1 MKNLIALATL
11 AACGILHA
19 QTAQTFASL
28 KGVYSY
34 TEEGVN
40 ATGQRY
46 ARIGV
51 LELDGTG
58 AALASDVTKTAGA
71 PIVSRLSGAYQPAED
86 GSIEVKLY
94 TTSTTAEDD
103 LEVVTST
110 PHSSLKLIAA
120 GQGTWEGLRTDAG
133 VSGIVK
139 VETRTTPTF
148 TTARRYALIEDGLST
163 TPYSVLGTF
172 EWSTAQSATASLLV
186 KQSTLDSLSVS
197 GTALLNPD
205 GLATITLQSDSDADV
220 SFRATYMGVPVH
232 KGADWELVRVD
243 AGILGSARLVAR

>member
-1 MKNLIALATL
+1 MNKLILLATL

-46 ARIGV
+46 ARIGI

-58 AALASDVTKTAGA
+58 AALAGDVTKTAGA
-71 PIVSRLSGAYQPAED
+71 PIVSRLSGVYQPAED

-94 TTSTTAEDD
+94 TISTTTDDD

-110 PHSSLKLIAA
+110 PHSTWKLIAT
-120 GQGTWEGLRTDAG
+120 GQGTWEGLRTDSG
-133 VSGIVK
+133 VSGIAK

-148 TTARRYALIEDGLST
+148 SAARRYTLVEDGHST
-163 TPYSVLGTF
+163 SPYSILGTF

-186 KQSTLDSLSVS
+186 KQSTLNSLSVS
-197 GTALLNPD
+197 GTAIINAD
-205 GLATITLQSDSDADV
+205 GVATLTLQSDSDSDS
-220 SFRATYMGVPVH
+220 SFRATYMGVPVN
-232 KGADWELVRVD
+232 KGADWALVRVD
-243 AGILGSARLVAR
+243 AGILGVAKLIAR

>member
-1 MKNLIALATL
+1 MKNLIALAAV

-40 ATGQRY
+40 TTGQRY
-46 ARIGV
+46 ARIGI

-58 AALASDVTKTAGA
+58 AALAGDVTKTAGA
-71 PIVSRLSGAYQPAED
+71 PIVSRLSGVYLPAED

-94 TTSTTAEDD
+94 TTSTTIDDD

-120 GQGTWEGLRTDAG
+120 GQGSWEGLRTDPG
-133 VSGIVK
+133 VSGIAK

-148 TTARRYALIEDGLST
+148 TTARRYTLIEDGQST
-163 TPYSVLGTF
+163 APYSILGTF

-186 KQSTLDSLSVS
+186 KQSTLDSLTVS
-197 GTALLNPD
+197 GTAILNAE
-205 GLATITLQSDSDADV
+205 GIATITLQSDSDAGI
-220 SFRATYMGVPVH
+220 SFRATYMGVPVN
-232 KGADWELVRVD
+232 KGADWELIRVD